1 MTATDTLLFSIRAL
15 WGHRLRTLLSLG
27 GMSIGVGAVVLLTA
41 LGEGARLYV
50 IEQFAGLGGNLI
62 IAMPGRNETTGAFP
76 GLAGVPNDLTLQDAE
91 AVLRG
96 VPEIALIAPMVV
108 ATDSIGYR
116 ERRRNVGV
124 LGTSHSMIEVMGLEL
139 GRGRFLP
146 PGDLRQGGSEAVL
159 GFKTARELF
168 REEDPLGKTIRI
180 GENRARV
187 IGVMAESGLQVGLDI
202 NDIVLIPVATAM
214 RIFNRS
220 SLLRLMAQTHAYE
233 DLSRAKE
240 QMKAILLERHGEQD
254 FSILTQDSVISA
266 LSTILTVLTAAVAAI
281 AAISLGVAG
290 VGIMNVM
297 LVSVSERTSEVGL
310 LKAIGAARGQ
320 ILGIFLTEAAL
331 LSLAGAAVGLSL
343 GYLGARLVVAA
354 FPLFP
359 AQPPL
364 WATAAAVAVA
374 LGFGLVFGILPARR
388 ATQLEP
394 VAALAR
400 R

>member
-1 MTATDTLLFSIRAL
+1 MTATDTLLFSFRAL

-27 GMSIGVGAVVLLTA
+27 GMSIGVAAVVLLTA
-41 LGEGARLYV
+41 LGEGARRYV
-50 IEQFAGLGGNLI
+50 VEQFTSLGGNLVV
-62 IAMPGRNETTGAFP
+62 AMPGRNETTGAFP

-96 VPEIALIAPMVV
+96 VPEIARVAPMVA

-124 LGTSHSMIEVMGLEL
+124 FGTTHSMIDIMEL
-139 GRGRFLP
+139 DVGRGSFLP
-146 PGDLRQGGSEAVL
+146 VGDIRRGGSEAVL
-159 GFKTARELF
+159 GYKTARELF
-168 REEDPLGKTIRI
+168 KEEDPLGKTIRI

-187 IGVMAESGLQVGLDI
+187 IGVMAQSGLQVGLDM
-202 NDIVLIPVATAM
+202 NDIVIIPVATAM

-233 DLSRAKE
+233 DLERAKE
-240 QMKAILLERHGEQD
+240 RMEAILLERHGEQD

-281 AAISLGVAG
+281 AAISLSVAG
-290 VGIMNVM
+290 IGIMNVM

-310 LKAIGAARGQ
+310 LKAIGAAKGQ
-320 ILGIFLTEAAL
+320 ILRVFLTEAAL
-331 LSLAGAAVGLSL
+331 LSLAGAAVGLFL

-354 FPLFP
+354 FPAFP
-359 AQPPL
+359 AEPPL
-364 WATAAAVAVA
+364 WAAGAAIAVA
-374 LGFGLVFGILPARR
+374 LGFGIVFGILPARR
-388 ATQLEP
+388 ATRLEP
-394 VAALAR
+394 IAALAR

>member
-1 MTATDTLLFSIRAL
+1 MTPTDTLLFSFRAL

-27 GMSIGVGAVVLLTA
+27 GMSIGVAAVVLLTA

-62 IAMPGRNETTGAFP
+62 VALPGRNETTGAFP

-91 AVLRG
+91 ALLRG
-96 VPEIALIAPMVV
+96 VPEIARVSPMVA

-116 ERRRNVGV
+116 ERRRDVAV
-124 LGTSHSMIEVMGLEL
+124 LGTSHSMMEVMGLKL

-146 PGDLRQGGSEAVL
+146 SGDLRQGGSEAVL

-168 REEDPLGKTIRI
+168 KEEDPLGKTIRI
-180 GENRARV
+180 GESRARV
-187 IGVMAESGLQVGLDI
+187 VGVMAESGLQVGVDI

-233 DLSRAKE
+233 DLSRAEK
-240 QMKAILLERHGEQD
+240 QMRAILLERHGEED

-281 AAISLGVAG
+281 AAISLSVAG

-320 ILGIFLTEAAL
+320 ILRIFLTEAAL
-331 LSLAGAAVGLSL
+331 LSLAGTAVGLFF
-343 GYLGARLVVAA
+343 GYVGARLVVAA
-354 FPLFP
+354 FPTFP

-364 WATAAAVAVA
+364 WATGAAIAV
-374 LGFGLVFGILPARR
+374 GLVFGVLFGILPARR
-388 ATQLEP
+388 ATRLEP

>member
-1 MTATDTLLFSIRAL
+1 MTPTDTLLFSFRAL

-27 GMSIGVGAVVLLTA
+27 GMSIGVAAVVLLTA

-62 IAMPGRNETTGAFP
+62 VALPGRNETTGAFP

-91 AVLRG
+91 ALLRG
-96 VPEIALIAPMVV
+96 VPEIARVSPMVA

-116 ERRRNVGV
+116 ERRRDVAV
-124 LGTSHSMIEVMGLEL
+124 LGTSHSMMEVMGLKL

-146 PGDLRQGGSEAVL
+146 SGDLRQGGSEAVL

-168 REEDPLGKTIRI
+168 KEEDPLGKTIRI
-180 GENRARV
+180 GESRARV
-187 IGVMAESGLQVGLDI
+187 VGVMAESGLQVGVDI

-233 DLSRAKE
+233 DLSRAEK
-240 QMKAILLERHGEQD
+240 QMRAILLERHGEED

-281 AAISLGVAG
+281 AAISLSVAG

-320 ILGIFLTEAAL
+320 ILRIFLTEAAL
-331 LSLAGAAVGLSL
+331 LSLAGTAVGLFF
-343 GYLGARLVVAA
+343 GYVGARLVVAA
-354 FPLFP
+354 FPTFP

-364 WATAAAVAVA
+364 WATGAAIAVA
-374 LGFGLVFGILPARR
+374 LVFGVLFGILPARR
-388 ATQLEP
+388 ATRLEP

>member
-1 MTATDTLLFSIRAL
+1 MTPTDTLLFSFRAL

-27 GMSIGVGAVVLLTA
+27 GMSIGVAAVVLLTA

-62 IAMPGRNETTGAFP
+62 VALPGRNETTGAFP

-91 AVLRG
+91 ALLRG
-96 VPEIALIAPMVV
+96 VPEIARVSPMVA

-116 ERRRNVGV
+116 ERRRDVAV
-124 LGTSHSMIEVMGLEL
+124 LGTSHSMMEVMGLKL

-146 PGDLRQGGSEAVL
+146 SGDLRQGGSEAVL

-168 REEDPLGKTIRI
+168 KEENPLGKTIRI
-180 GENRARV
+180 GESRARV
-187 IGVMAESGLQVGLDI
+187 VGVMAESGLQVGVDI

-233 DLSRAKE
+233 DLSRAEK
-240 QMKAILLERHGEQD
+240 QMRAILLERHGEED

-281 AAISLGVAG
+281 AAISLSVAG

-320 ILGIFLTEAAL
+320 ILRIFLTEAAL
-331 LSLAGAAVGLSL
+331 LSLAGTAVGLFF
-343 GYLGARLVVAA
+343 GYVGARLVVAA
-354 FPLFP
+354 FPTFP

-364 WATAAAVAVA
+364 WATGAAIAV
-374 LGFGLVFGILPARR
+374 GLVFGVLFGILPARR
-388 ATQLEP
+388 ATRLEP

>member
-27 GMSIGVGAVVLLTA
+27 GMSIGVSAVVLLTA

-50 IEQFAGLGGNLI
+50 IEQFAGLGGNLVV
-62 IAMPGRNETTGAFP
+62 ALPGRNETTGAFP

-91 AVLRG
+91 ALLRG
-96 VPEIALIAPMVV
+96 VPEIARVAPMVA

-116 ERRRNVGV
+116 ERRRDVAV
-124 LGTSHSMIEVMGLEL
+124 MGTTHSMIEVMGLEL

-233 DLSRAKE
+233 DLARAQE
-240 QMKAILLERHGEQD
+240 QMKAILLERHGEED

-281 AAISLGVAG
+281 AAISLSVAG

-310 LKAIGAARGQ
+310 LKAIGAAKGQ
-320 ILGIFLTEAAL
+320 ILRIFLTEAAL
-331 LSLAGAAVGLSL
+331 LSLAGAALGLSL

-354 FPLFP
+354 FPVFP

-364 WATAAAVAVA
+364 WAAAAAVAVA